1 MFKPPVSPGAPP
13 PNFPIPAFCRVEAV
27 ATPTS
32 DSHIEFEVW
41 LPTSGWNG
49 KFEQVGNGAF
59 AGTIPLASM
68 ALPLYRGYATAG
80 TDDGHEAN
88 PASAAWAIG
97 HPEKVIDFGYRAVH
111 VVSIQSQAIIAA
123 FCGKDPKLAYFVG
136 CSDGGREALME
147 AQRFP
152 QDFRGIVAGAPAN
165 YWTHLSTKGLWDE
178 RALSQPGA
186 WIPPAKLKVLQDAAL
201 AQCDALDGL
210 KDGLITNPELCPF
223 NPVSVQCKGAD
234 SADCLTAPQVQAA
247 QKIYGPAINSE
258 TGAEISPGYSPGA
271 EANPA
276 NWVLWITG
284 AQSPKFTVQ
293 AFIANSFFA
302 DMVFG
307 NPKMNLDTI
316 NFGGDIK
323 MADEK
328 VGTIIDSYNPDL
340 SAFKARGGKL
350 IQYAGWGDA
359 AIPPQGSVNY
369 FESVQTKMGN
379 TKNFYRLFMVP
390 GMSHC
395 GGGEGPNVFGNAG
408 AVPNADASNDVVM
421 ALDRWVVKGKAPAK
435 ITATRFVDNSP
446 SKGVQYTRPLC
457 PYPQQARY
465 SGSGDPNSAAS
476 FTCAVPPG
484 LPKHQRR
491 GRMGRNPLPFL
502 LVAPLIA
509 LPAAIAPR
517 VQAAP
522 LLEIRVQV
530 LNARTHRPVK
540 SRDVYLSFSGRKK
553 LWPRNAPTMTSRTG
567 ADGR

>member
-1 MFKPPVSPGAPP
+1 
-13 PNFPIPAFCRVEAV
+13 
-27 ATPTS
+27 
-32 DSHIEFEVW
+32 
-41 LPTSGWNG
+41 
-49 KFEQVGNGAF
+49 
-59 AGTIPLASM
+59 
-68 ALPLYRGYATAG
+68 
-80 TDDGHEAN
+80 
-88 PASAAWAIG
+88 
-97 HPEKVIDFGYRAVH
+97 VH
-111 VVSIQSQAIIAA
+111 VVSVQSKIIVAA
-123 FCGKDPKLAYFVG
+123 FYGKSVKLSYFFG

-201 AQCDALDGL
+201 SQCDALDGL
-210 KDGLITNPELCPF
+210 KDGLITNPELCHF

-234 SADCLTAPQVQAA
+234 SADCLTAAQVGAA

-258 TGAEISPGYSPGA
+258 TGAEILPGYSPGA

-302 DMVFG
+302 DVVFG
-307 NPKMNLDTI
+307 DPKLNLDTV
-316 NFGGDIK
+316 NFGSDIK

-328 VGTIIDSYNPDL
+328 IGAIIDSASPDL
-340 SAFKARGGKL
+340 RSFKSRGGKL

-369 FESVQTKMGN
+369 FESVQMKMGD

-395 GGGEGPNVFGNAG
+395 GGGEGPNVFGNVG
-408 AVPNADASNDVVM
+408 ALPDADASNDVVM

-435 ITATRFVDNSP
+435 ITAVRFVDNNP
-446 SKGVQYTRPLC
+446 PKGVQYTRPLC

-465 SGSGDPNSAAS
+465 NGSGDPDSAAS
-476 FTCAVPPG
+476 FSCAVPPG
-484 LPKHQRR
+484 LVRR
-491 GRMGRNPLPFL
+491 SP
-502 LVAPLIA
+502 
-509 LPAAIAPR
+509 
-517 VQAAP
+517 
-522 LLEIRVQV
+522 
-530 LNARTHRPVK
+530 
-540 SRDVYLSFSGRKK
+540 
-553 LWPRNAPTMTSRTG
+553 
-567 ADGR
+567 